1 MDDYPAMIA
10 PVGHFEPVPRRIRAY
25 LGSEPV
31 EEDEQVFVHPRSPYV
46 RVDALRSTRTV
57 RVELRGTLLAES
69 DSPVL
74 VFETGLPTRY
84 YLSRTAVR
92 FEHLIP
98 TDTQTQSPYKGT
110 TSGYWSARVDG
121 RVHPDLAWTY
131 DFPTRAL
138 LPIAGMLAFY
148 NKRVDIVSCWMASV
162 SNGHEPT
169 SDADRP
175 PATHPCSTARK
186 VIPPADHREA
196 RRLR

>member
-1 MDDYPAMIA
+1 MRGPTDLQELVVVNDYPAMIA
-10 PVGHFEPVPRRIRAY
+10 PVGHFEPVARRIRAY

-46 RVDALRSTRTV
+46 RVDALRSTRTL

-74 VFETGLPTRY
+74 VYETGLPTRC

-98 TDTQTQSPYKGT
+98 TGTQTQCPYKGT

-148 NKRVDIVSCWMASV
+148 NERVDIVLDGV
-162 SNGHEPT
+162 RLE
-169 SDADRP
+169 RP
-175 PATHPCSTARK
+175 RTHFGR
-186 VIPPADHREA
+186 
-196 RRLR
+196 